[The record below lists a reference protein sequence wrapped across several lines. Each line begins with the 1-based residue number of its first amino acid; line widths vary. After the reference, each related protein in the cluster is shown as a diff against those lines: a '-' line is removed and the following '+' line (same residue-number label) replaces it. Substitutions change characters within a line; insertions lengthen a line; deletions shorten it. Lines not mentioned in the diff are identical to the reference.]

1 MFGFEKLD
9 VWQKAIE
16 YADFIYGATRRFPD
30 DERYGLTIQMRRSAV
45 SVSSNIAE
53 GSGRGSNTEFSR
65 FVGIGYGSLMECI
78 SQSHVA
84 HRQGFLSQRAFEG
97 SYDRAERL
105 ARMLSGLR
113 SSLQRS

>member
-1 MFGFEKLD
+1 MFGFENLE
-9 VWQKAIE
+9 VWRKAIE
-16 YADFIYGATRRFPD
+16 FADFIYDATRRFPD
-30 DERYGLTIQMRRSAV
+30 DERYGLRSQMRRSAV
-45 SVSSNIAE
+45 SVSSNLAE
-53 GSGRGSNTEFSR
+53 GSGRGSNAEFSR

-84 HRQGFLSQRAFEG
+84 RRQRFLTEEAFKG